1 MIYREILLPDNL
13 RPEVESYIKNLLDQL
28 AEETVLKSIDQC
40 AYYML
45 ASSYNTYCD
54 AMDLVAKDGLISIS
68 SAGNKAVSPAYK
80 ISKDCLTSCLRILQE
95 IGGTRRARK
104 SLSALEAQGAEAD
117 ESPLLKF
124 MKENEKLL

>member
-28 AEETVLKSIDQC
+28 AEENTLKTIDQC

-54 AMDLVAKDGLISIS
+54 CQDIIKKDGYIAIS
-68 SAGNKAVSPAYK
+68 SAGNQSIAPAVK
-80 ISKDCLTSCLRILQE
+80 ISKEVSTTILRILQE
-95 IGGTRRARK
+95 IGATRRSRK
-104 SLSALEAQGAEAD
+104 ALSALEAQGAEAD